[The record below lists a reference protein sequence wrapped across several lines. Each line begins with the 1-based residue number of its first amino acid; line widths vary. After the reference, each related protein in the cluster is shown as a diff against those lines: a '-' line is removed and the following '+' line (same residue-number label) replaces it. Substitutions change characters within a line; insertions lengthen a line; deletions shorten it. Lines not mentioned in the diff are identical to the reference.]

1 MSGQI
6 IFREKV
12 LEIVTEVPK
21 STNLKKVNFQN
32 YLTQLFTDDLVIS
45 PSLRYKEK
53 QGKTRSVRKT
63 LQKMRVKS

>member
-32 YLTQLFTDDLVIS
+32 YLTQLFADDLVIS
-45 PSLRYKEK
+45 PSLRLGYKEK
-53 QGKTRSVRKT
+53 LDPLEKHCRK
-63 LQKMRVKS
+63 

>member
-6 IFREKV
+6 IIREKV

>member
-12 LEIVTEVPK
+12 PEIVPEVPK
-21 STNLKKVNFQN
+21 FTNLKKVNFQN
-32 YLTQLFTDDLVIS
+32 YLRQLFVDEIGL
-45 PSLRYKEK
+45 

-63 LQKMRVKS
+63 LQKMSVKS